1 MGFLSGLGFLDIGKQ
16 SEHWRQRSMISVV
29 LTVIGVACLSAFVVY
44 EIMHAPTIDDRFE
57 SEHKEAC
64 DFRANS
70 EDVSDK

>member
-1 MGFLSGLGFLDIGKQ
+1 
-16 SEHWRQRSMISVV
+16 MISVV